1 MARNHL
7 SLSSYN
13 DTLFSSYKKKGA
25 IVERKQGANYTATT
39 DMKRFRL
46 PHSLITELEQQPNM
60 TAFVIA
66 AIEEK
71 LRRDARKRAKAKE
84 A

>member
-1 MARNHL
+1 M
-7 SLSSYN
+7 
-13 DTLFSSYKKKGA
+13 
-25 IVERKQGANYTATT
+25 VEKKQGANYTATT

-71 LRRDARKRAKAKE
+71 LKRDARKRAAKAKE

>member
-1 MARNHL
+1 MPSSSYSVTL
-7 SLSSYN
+7 LSSYN
-13 DTLFSSYKKKGA
+13 KRGYM
-25 IVERKQGANYTATT
+25 VEKKQGANYTATT

-60 TAFVIA
+60 TAFVIS

-71 LRRDARKRAKAKE
+71 LKRDAKKRAKAKE

>member
-1 MARNHL
+1 MPSSSYSVTL
-7 SLSSYN
+7 LSSYN
-13 DTLFSSYKKKGA
+13 KRGCM
-25 IVERKQGANYTATT
+25 VEKKQGANYTATT

>member
-1 MARNHL
+1 M
-7 SLSSYN
+7 
-13 DTLFSSYKKKGA
+13 
-25 IVERKQGANYTATT
+25 ERKQGANYTATT

-71 LRRDARKRAKAKE
+71 LRRDARKRDKAKE

>member
-1 MARNHL
+1 MPSSSYSVTL
-7 SLSSYN
+7 LSSYN
-13 DTLFSSYKKKGA
+13 KRGYM
-25 IVERKQGANYTATT
+25 VEKKQGANYTATT

>member
-1 MARNHL
+1 ME
-7 SLSSYN
+7 
-13 DTLFSSYKKKGA
+13 K
-25 IVERKQGANYTATT
+25 KQGANYTATT

-71 LRRDARKRAKAKE
+71 LKRDARKRAAKAKE

>member
-1 MARNHL
+1 MPSSSYSATL
-7 SLSSYN
+7 LSSYN
-13 DTLFSSYKKKGA
+13 KRGYM
-25 IVERKQGANYTATT
+25 VEKKQGANYTATT

>member
-1 MARNHL
+1 ME
-7 SLSSYN
+7 
-13 DTLFSSYKKKGA
+13 K
-25 IVERKQGANYTATT
+25 KQGANYTATT

-71 LRRDARKRAKAKE
+71 LRRDARKAAKIGRASCRE
-84 A
+84 RV

>member
-1 MARNHL
+1 ME
-7 SLSSYN
+7 
-13 DTLFSSYKKKGA
+13 K
-25 IVERKQGANYTATT
+25 KQGANYTATT

-46 PHSLITELEQQPNM
+46 PHSLITELERQPNM
-60 TAFVIA
+60 TRFVVA

-71 LRRDARKRAKAKE
+71 LKRDARKAAKAGK

>member
-1 MARNHL
+1 M
-7 SLSSYN
+7 
-13 DTLFSSYKKKGA
+13 
-25 IVERKQGANYTATT
+25 ERKQGANYTATT

>member
-1 MARNHL
+1 M
-7 SLSSYN
+7 
-13 DTLFSSYKKKGA
+13 
-25 IVERKQGANYTATT
+25 VEKKQGANYTKAT

-46 PHSLITELEQQPNM
+46 PHSLIQELEKQQNM

-71 LRRDARKRAKAKE
+71 LKRDARKAAKAGK

>member
-1 MARNHL
+1 M
-7 SLSSYN
+7 
-13 DTLFSSYKKKGA
+13 
-25 IVERKQGANYTATT
+25 VEKKQGANHTART

-46 PHSLITELEQQPNM
+46 PHSLITELEKRPNM

-71 LRRDARKRAKAKE
+71 LKRDARKAAKAGK